1 MASTYTTRLRLEKQ
15 GTGEN
20 ANTWGDKTNDTF
32 DLLDESIYG
41 YAAKSVAGS
50 SDVTLTNSNATADE
64 SRQSVLEFTG
74 TLTGNINVLLP
85 TVESRYIVYNNTAGS
100 YTLTVATTGNTGTG
114 TAVVQSSHALM
125 YSNGTFVKDV
135 FAQGINNL
143 VCKGTL
149 SVAGA
154 VSLDGGAVTINESS
168 ADVDFRVESNG
179 NANAIFVD
187 GGNDRVGILNGS
199 PSVALDVTGAVTAS
213 GTITGNLFS
222 GSGEDIKDTVPTGG
236 VIMAGFSTEPTKS
249 DDSTKRYL
257 LCNGQAVSRS
267 TYSALF
273 TAISTTYGTGDG
285 SSTFNV
291 PDMMGRVPVGTG
303 AGSGLTSRTIGA
315 TGGTENTAA
324 GSNLSSG
331 SNYSYAIMQPFSVV
345 SFFIATG
352 K

>member
-32 DLLDESIYG
+32 DLLDEAIYG
-41 YAAKSVAGS
+41 YAAKSVAGG
-50 SDVTLTNSNATADE
+50 SDVTLSNSNATADE

-154 VSLDGGAVTINESS
+154 VELDGGNVTINETS

-273 TAISTTYGTGDG
+273 SAISTTYGTGDG

-291 PDMMGRVPVGTG
+291 PNMMGRVPVGTG

-331 SNYSYAIMQPFSVV
+331 SNYSYAIMQPFTVV

>member
-32 DLLDESIYG
+32 DLLDEAIYG

-50 SDVTLTNSNATADE
+50 SDVTLSNSNATADE

-114 TAVVQSSHALM
+114 VAVTQSSHAIC

-135 FAQGINNL
+135 FSTGINNL

-154 VSLDGGAVTINESS
+154 VELDGGNVTINETS

-257 LCNGQAVSRS
+257 LCNGQAVSRT

-273 TAISTTYGTGDG
+273 SAISTTYGTGDG

>member
-32 DLLDESIYG
+32 DLLDEAIYG

-50 SDVTLTNSNATADE
+50 SDVTLSNSNATADE

-114 TAVVQSSHALM
+114 VAITQSSHAIC

-135 FAQGINNL
+135 FSTGINNL

-154 VSLDGGAVTINESS
+154 VELDGGNVTINESS

-179 NANAIFVD
+179 NTHALFVD
-187 GGNDRVGILNGS
+187 GGNDRVGILNSS

-257 LCNGQAVSRS
+257 LCNGQAVSRT

-273 TAISTTYGTGDG
+273 SAISTTYGTGDG

-324 GSNLSSG
+324 GSNLASG

>member
-50 SDVTLTNSNATADE
+50 SDVTLTKSNATSDE

-257 LCNGQAVSRS
+257 LCNGQAVSRT

-273 TAISTTYGTGDG
+273 SAISTTYGTGDG

-291 PDMMGRVPVGTG
+291 PNMMGRVPVGTG

-331 SNYSYAIMQPFSVV
+331 SNYSYAIMQPFTVV

>member
-50 SDVTLTNSNATADE
+50 SNVTLSNSNATSDE

-135 FAQGINNL
+135 FASGINNL

-154 VSLDGGAVTINESS
+154 VELDGGNVTINETS

-236 VIMAGFSTEPTKS
+236 IIMAGFSTEPTKS

-257 LCNGQAVSRS
+257 LCNGQAVSRT

-273 TAISTTYGTGDG
+273 TAISTTYGTGNG
-285 SSTFNV
+285 SSTFNI

-303 AGSGLTSRTIGA
+303 AGSGLTSRSIGA

>member
-50 SDVTLTNSNATADE
+50 SDVTLTNSNATSDE

-257 LCNGQAVSRS
+257 LCNGQAVSRT

-273 TAISTTYGTGDG
+273 SAISTTYGTGDG

>member
-32 DLLDESIYG
+32 DLLDEAIYG

-50 SDVTLTNSNATADE
+50 SDVTLSNSNATSDE

-135 FAQGINNL
+135 FASGINNL

-154 VSLDGGAVTINESS
+154 VELDGGNVTINETS

-236 VIMAGFSTEPTKS
+236 IIMAGFSTEPTKS

-273 TAISTTYGTGDG
+273 SAISTTYGTGDG

>member
-32 DLLDESIYG
+32 DLLDEAIYG

-50 SDVTLTNSNATADE
+50 SNVTLSNSNATADE

-135 FAQGINNL
+135 FASGINNL

-154 VSLDGGAVTINESS
+154 VELDGGNVTINETS

-199 PSVALDVTGAVTAS
+199 PAVALDVTGAVTAS

-273 TAISTTYGTGDG
+273 SAISTTYGTGDG

>member
-32 DLLDESIYG
+32 DLLDEAIYG

-50 SDVTLTNSNATADE
+50 SNVTLSNSNATADE

-135 FAQGINNL
+135 FASGINNL

-154 VSLDGGAVTINESS
+154 VELDGGNVTINETS

-199 PSVALDVTGAVTAS
+199 PAVALDVTGAVTAS

-273 TAISTTYGTGDG
+273 SAISTTYGTGDG

-303 AGSGLTSRTIGA
+303 AGSGLTSRSIGA

>member
-32 DLLDESIYG
+32 DLIDEAMYG
-41 YAAKSVAGS
+41 YAAKSVAGGS
-50 SDVTLTNSNATADE
+50 NVTLTNSNATSDE
-64 SRQSVLEFTG
+64 SRQSVLKFTG

-85 TVESRYIVYNNTAGS
+85 TVESKYIVYNNTAGS

-114 TAVVQSSHALM
+114 TAVVQGSHALM

-154 VSLDGGAVTINESS
+154 VELDGGNVTINETS

-179 NANAIFVD
+179 NTHALFVD
-187 GGNDRVGILNGS
+187 GGNDRVGILNSS

-222 GSGEDIKDTVPTGG
+222 GSGQDITKTVPTGCI
-236 VIMAGFSTEPTKS
+236 IMAGFSTEPTKS
-249 DDSTKRYL
+249 DGSTKRYL

-273 TAISTTYGTGDG
+273 SAISTTYGTGDG
-285 SSTFNV
+285 SSTFNL

-303 AGSGLTSRTIGA
+303 AGSGLTSRSIGA
-315 TGGTENTAA
+315 TGGTENTAS

-331 SNYSYAIMQPFSVV
+331 SNYSYAIMQPFTVV

>member
-50 SDVTLTNSNATADE
+50 SNVTLTNSNATSDE
-64 SRQSVLEFTG
+64 SRQSVLEVTG

-85 TVESRYIVYNNTAGS
+85 TTESRYIVYNNTAGS
-100 YTLTVATTGNTGTG
+100 YTLTLATTGNTGTG
-114 TAVVQSSHALM
+114 VAITQSSHAVC

-135 FAQGINNL
+135 FASGINNL

-154 VSLDGGAVTINESS
+154 VELDGGNVTINETS

-199 PSVALDVTGAVTAS
+199 PSVAVDVTGAVTAS

-222 GSGEDIKDTVPTGG
+222 GSGEDVTDTVPTGG

-257 LCNGQAVSRS
+257 LCNGQAVSRT

-273 TAISTTYGTGDG
+273 TAISTTYGTGNG
-285 SSTFNV
+285 SSTFNI

>member
-50 SDVTLTNSNATADE
+50 SDVTLSNSNATADE

-114 TAVVQSSHALM
+114 VAVTQSSHAIC

-135 FAQGINNL
+135 FSTGINNL

-154 VSLDGGAVTINESS
+154 VELDGGNVTINETS

-199 PSVALDVTGAVTAS
+199 PAVALDVTGAVTAS

-273 TAISTTYGTGDG
+273 SAISTTYGTGDG

-303 AGSGLTSRTIGA
+303 AGSGLTSRSIGA

>member
-50 SDVTLTNSNATADE
+50 SNVTLTNSNATSDE

-154 VSLDGGAVTINESS
+154 VSLDGGNVTINETS

-179 NANAIFVD
+179 NANALFVD

-273 TAISTTYGTGDG
+273 TALSTTYGTGDG

-291 PDMMGRVPVGTG
+291 PNMMGRVPVGTG

>member
-32 DLLDESIYG
+32 DLIDEAIYG
-41 YAAKSVAGS
+41 YAAKSVAGGS
-50 SDVTLTNSNATADE
+50 NVTLTNSNATADE

-85 TVESRYIVYNNTAGS
+85 TVESKYIVYNNTAGS

-114 TAVVQSSHALM
+114 TAVVQGSHALM

-149 SVAGA
+149 NVAGA
-154 VSLDGGAVTINESS
+154 VELDGGNVTINESS

-179 NANAIFVD
+179 NTHALFVD
-187 GGNDRVGILNGS
+187 GGNDRVGILNSS

-213 GTITGNLFS
+213 GTVTGNLFS
-222 GSGEDIKDTVPTGG
+222 GSGQDITKVIPAGG
-236 VIMAGFSTEPTKS
+236 IIMAGFSTEPTKS
-249 DDSTKRYL
+249 DGSTKRFL

-267 TYSALF
+267 TYDSLF
-273 TAISTTYGTGDG
+273 SAISTTFGSGDG

-291 PDMMGRVPVGTG
+291 PDMLGRMPIGAG
-303 AGSGLTSRTIGA
+303 AGSGLTSRTLGA
-315 TGGTENTAA
+315 KVGAENLAS
-324 GSNLSSG
+324 GSNISSG
-331 SNYSYAIMQPFSVV
+331 SNYSYAITNPATGVN
-345 SFFIATG
+345 FFIATEE
-352 K
+352 

>member
-32 DLLDESIYG
+32 DLLDEAIYG

-50 SDVTLTNSNATADE
+50 SDVTLSNSNATADE

-114 TAVVQSSHALM
+114 VAITQSSHAIC

-135 FAQGINNL
+135 FSTGINNL

-154 VSLDGGAVTINESS
+154 VELDGGNVTINESS
-168 ADVDFRVESNG
+168 ADVDFRVES
-179 NANAIFVD
+179 
-187 GGNDRVGILNGS
+187 
-199 PSVALDVTGAVTAS
+199 
-213 GTITGNLFS
+213 
-222 GSGEDIKDTVPTGG
+222 
-236 VIMAGFSTEPTKS
+236 
-249 DDSTKRYL
+249 
-257 LCNGQAVSRS
+257 
-267 TYSALF
+267 
-273 TAISTTYGTGDG
+273 
-285 SSTFNV
+285 
-291 PDMMGRVPVGTG
+291 
-303 AGSGLTSRTIGA
+303 
-315 TGGTENTAA
+315 
-324 GSNLSSG
+324 
-331 SNYSYAIMQPFSVV
+331 
-345 SFFIATG
+345 
-352 K
+352 

>member
-32 DLLDESIYG
+32 DLLDEAIYG

-50 SDVTLTNSNATADE
+50 SNVTLSNSNATADE

-257 LCNGQAVSRS
+257 LCNGQAVSRT

-273 TAISTTYGTGDG
+273 SAISTTYGTGDG

>member
-32 DLLDESIYG
+32 DLLDEAIYG

-50 SDVTLTNSNATADE
+50 SNVTLSNSNATADE

-114 TAVVQSSHALM
+114 VAVTQSSHAIC

-135 FAQGINNL
+135 FSTGINNL

-154 VSLDGGAVTINESS
+154 VELDGGNVTINETS

-179 NANAIFVD
+179 NTHALFVD
-187 GGNDRVGILNGS
+187 GGNDRVGILTSS

-273 TAISTTYGTGDG
+273 SAISTTYGTGDG

>member
-50 SDVTLTNSNATADE
+50 SDVTLTNSNATSDE

-257 LCNGQAVSRS
+257 LCNGQAVSRT

-273 TAISTTYGTGDG
+273 SAISTTYGTGDG

-303 AGSGLTSRTIGA
+303 AGSGLTSRSIGA

>member
-32 DLLDESIYG
+32 DLLDEAIYG

-50 SDVTLTNSNATADE
+50 SDVTLSNSNATADE

-114 TAVVQSSHALM
+114 VAVTQSSHAIC

-135 FAQGINNL
+135 FSTGINNL

-154 VSLDGGAVTINESS
+154 VELDGGNVTINESS

-257 LCNGQAVSRS
+257 LCNGQAVSRT

-273 TAISTTYGTGDG
+273 SAISTTYGTGDG

-324 GSNLSSG
+324 GSNLASG

>member
-1 MASTYTTRLRLEKQ
+1 MASTFTTRLRLEKQ
-15 GTGEN
+15 ATGEN
-20 ANTWGDKTNDTF
+20 ANTWGDKTNVNF
-32 DLLDESIYG
+32 DLIDESIYG
-41 YAAKSVAGS
+41 YASKSVAGS

-85 TVESRYIVYNNTAGS
+85 TTESRYVVFNNTAGS
-100 YTLTVATTGNTGTG
+100 YSLTVATTGNTGTG
-114 TAVVQSSHALM
+114 TAVVQGSHALM
-125 YSNGTFVKDV
+125 YSNGTFVKDI

-143 VCKGTL
+143 TCKGTL

-154 VSLDGGAVTINESS
+154 VELDGGNVTINESS

-179 NANAIFVD
+179 NTHALFVD
-187 GGNDRVGILNGS
+187 GGNNRVGVLNSS

-222 GSGEDIKDTVPTGG
+222 GSGEDVKDTVPTGG
-236 VIMAGFSTEPTKS
+236 IIMAGFATEPTKS

-257 LCNGQAVSRS
+257 FCNAQAVSRS

-273 TAISTTYGTGDG
+273 SAVSTTYGVGDG
-285 SSTFNV
+285 SSTFNL
-291 PDMMGRVPVGTG
+291 PDLQVRT
-303 AGSGLTSRTIGA
+303 AIGSGSVSGLSSRSLGA
-315 TGGTENTAA
+315 TGGFETAQS
-324 GSNLSSG
+324 GSNLGSG
-331 SNYSYAIMQPFSVV
+331 SNFSNALMQPFSVV
-345 SFFIATG
+345 NFFIATG

>member
-50 SDVTLTNSNATADE
+50 SNVTLSNSNATSDE

-135 FAQGINNL
+135 FASGINNL

-154 VSLDGGAVTINESS
+154 VELDGGNVTINETS

-273 TAISTTYGTGDG
+273 SAISTTYGTGDG

>member
-50 SDVTLTNSNATADE
+50 SNVTLTNSNATSDE

-154 VSLDGGAVTINESS
+154 VELDGGNVTINETS

-273 TAISTTYGTGDG
+273 SAISTTYGTGDG